1 MPEERR
7 AAVLGRPIGHSLSPM
22 LHRAAYAALGL
33 GGDWRYD
40 AIDCGE
46 DELAG
51 RVDALGPEWA
61 GLSLTMPL
69 KRVAL
74 DVADEV
80 SPLAAAVGA
89 ANTLLLGDR
98 RRADN
103 TDVAG
108 IVAALREA
116 GVTEVDRA
124 LVLGAG
130 GTAQAALAALR
141 ELGATTPTVLVR
153 DVGRAGGLRAAAAR
167 LGVTP
172 DIRADLPRSRRPTT
186 PTIDRPIGGTHDTR
200 AGLPAGRRPAPT
212 TDRPET
218 VAAPAADRTGSISD
232 AASGG
237 MVELPG
243 ADVVISTLPA
253 GAADLLQV
261 APGSAVLDVVYA
273 PWPTPFA
280 ARAAEQGARVVSGL
294 AMLLHQAAAQIELMT
309 GHPAP
314 LAAMRAALDDRVNVR
329 S

>member
-1 MPEERR
+1 M
-7 AAVLGRPIGHSLSPM
+7 LGRPIGHSLSPA

-33 GGDWRYD
+33 TGWRYD
-40 AIDCGE
+40 AVDCGE
-46 DELAG
+46 AELAG
-51 RVDALGPEWA
+51 WVGGLGPEWA

-69 KRVAL
+69 KRTVLA
-74 DVADEV
+74 VADEV
-80 SPLAAAVGA
+80 SPLATAVGA

-116 GVTEVDRA
+116 GVTAVDRA

-141 ELGATTPTVLVR
+141 ELGATAPTVRVR
-153 DVGRAGGLRAAAAR
+153 DVTRTGDLRAAAER

-172 DIRADLPRSRRPTT
+172 DIRAGLAA
-186 PTIDRPIGGTHDTR
+186 GGE
-200 AGLPAGRRPAPT
+200 P
-212 TDRPET
+212 
-218 VAAPAADRTGSISD
+218 
-232 AASGG
+232 
-237 MVELPG
+237 

-253 GAADLLQV
+253 GAADDLGV
-261 APGSAVLDVVYA
+261 IPGAAVLDVVYA

-280 ARAAEQGARVVSGL
+280 ARAAKGGARVVSGL
-294 AMLLHQAAAQIELMT
+294 AMLLHQAAAQVELMT
-309 GHPAP
+309 GRPAP
-314 LAAMRAALDDRVNVR
+314 LAAMRAALDGRVTVR